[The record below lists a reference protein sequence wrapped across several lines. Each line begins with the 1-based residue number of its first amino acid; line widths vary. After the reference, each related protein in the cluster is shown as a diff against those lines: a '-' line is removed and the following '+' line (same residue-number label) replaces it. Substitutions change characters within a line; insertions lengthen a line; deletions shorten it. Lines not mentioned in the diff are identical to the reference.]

1 MAPGRVACRNSEC
14 FHKFLYAWYVS
25 PAVTHVGAG
34 NRIAGRYLVVSH
46 RGGGSDGDVYHVID
60 EYLGNEVA
68 LKLLAPKSGQPATWD
83 EAQILEQ
90 IRSEYLLPVLMP
102 TSSRAVTCGI

>member
-1 MAPGRVACRNSEC
+1 MKLVAFDARS
-14 FHKFLYAWYVS
+14 KFLDAWYVS

-34 NRIAGRYLVVSH
+34 NRNIRWPYLVVSH
-46 RGGGSDGDVYHVID
+46 RGGGYMCVTHVID
-60 EYLGNEVA
+60 EDRANEVA

-90 IRSEYLLPVLMP
+90 IRSEYLLPVLKCRRCP
-102 TSSRAVTCGI
+102 GR